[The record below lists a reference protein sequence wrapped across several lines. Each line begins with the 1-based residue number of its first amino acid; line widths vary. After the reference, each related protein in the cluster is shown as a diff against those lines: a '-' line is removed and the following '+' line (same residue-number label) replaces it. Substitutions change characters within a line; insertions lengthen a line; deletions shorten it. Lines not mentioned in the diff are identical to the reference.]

1 MCANY
6 TPVTRADRLLQ
17 YFGVQRGRDEPDHD
31 TFPMGLAPFIRLAPS
46 NTNPG
51 DIKPTYKDAWAAGQ
65 RCIIP
70 SEAIYEPNYASGKP
84 VRWRI
89 RKANGEPVGIAGIY
103 RSWTNAEGEVVFAM
117 SMILRVLDVT

>member
-51 DIKPTYKDAWAAGQ
+51 
-65 RCIIP
+65 
-70 SEAIYEPNYASGKP
+70 EM
-84 VRWRI
+84 I
-89 RKANGEPVGIAGIY
+89 RNACVIANLTDLFE
-103 RSWTNAEGEVVFAM
+103 RSIRPA
-117 SMILRVLDVT
+117 